1 LRGLGRLRSSPAKK
15 NDVVDAVFTGFLTQ
29 SSIPG
34 MIGSIPV
41 AYMLDRN
48 QYIAFT
54 LGVATEPAEVVVL
67 GLAQ

>member
-1 LRGLGRLRSSPAKK
+1 
-15 NDVVDAVFTGFLTQ
+15 
-29 SSIPG
+29 
-34 MIGSIPV
+34 
-41 AYMLDRN
+41 MLDRN